1 MKLLLIFL
9 FSVLNYAGSAGIKN
23 GTIRG
28 NILDP
33 SSAPIQG
40 AYIVAQF
47 QNDPPFQRS
56 TMSHSDGSYTLN
68 NMPVGPYVLGFSKN
82 GYQAIT
88 IGDTSNSSD
97 NAIGKE
103 ISAYIESGSTYTVA
117 PVKLK
122 FIGISGQAVVRLKL
136 IDSYTGESV
145 KGSNVVL
152 GATSSSHQ
160 VGEFHETSV
169 AIQPTSE
176 GLPDLPLIISTPG
189 YEDLQEEIQAV
200 PSEVNE
206 YTVELTPQLS
216 SIQGRVQLNSFPFP
230 KLLSNLH
237 VSVDNIDVD
246 KVNAKVDNSGFFQVS
261 VPASTDKNKRSFNI
275 RVHLAGFGDIVVPNI
290 ISPQAGAT
298 TIQEVIKLTPVTTV
312 VRGKVTSSSGL
323 QGQVSAMN
331 QAYIKELGISAPI
344 QNGTFVFHQVP
355 TRIPLTVKAIQ
366 VNLNK
371 EVETGEVEFTAIKN
385 GTSQFV
391 IPAIVSTS
399 SSSNQ

>member
-1 MKLLLIFL
+1 MKLFL
-9 FSVLNYAGSAGIKN
+9 FFLLSVVIQAGSAGIKN

-28 NILDP
+28 TVIDP
-33 SSAPIQG
+33 SNAPIQG

-56 TMSHSDGSYTLN
+56 TMSHTDGSFTLN
-68 NMPVGPYVLGFSKN
+68 NMPVGPYVMGFSKN

-97 NAIGKE
+97 NPIGRE
-103 ISAYIESGSTYTVA
+103 ISAYIESGATYTVS

-122 FIGISGQAVVRLKL
+122 FIGIAGQAVVRLKL

-152 GATSSSHQ
+152 GATSSQ
-160 VGEFHETSV
+160 NQIGDYHETSI
-169 AIQPTSE
+169 AINPTNE
-176 GLPDLPLIISTPG
+176 GLPDVPLIISTPG
-189 YEDLQEEIQAV
+189 YEDLESSIQAI

-216 SIQGRVQLNSFPFP
+216 AIQGRVQLNSFPFP

-237 VSVDNIDVD
+237 ISVDNIDVD
-246 KVNAKVDNSGFFQVS
+246 KVDAKIDKSGFFQVS
-261 VPASTDKNKRSFNI
+261 VPSSTDKNKRSFNI
-275 RVHLAGFGDIVVPNI
+275 RVHLDGFGDIVVPNI
-290 ISPQAGAT
+290 IAPQAGAT
-298 TIQEVIKLTPVTTV
+298 TIQEPIKLTPVTTIV
-312 VRGKVTSSSGL
+312 KGKVTSSSGIA
-323 QGQVSAMN
+323 GKVSAMN
-331 QAYIKELGISAPI
+331 QAYIKELGISASI
-344 QNGTFVFHQVP
+344 QNGTFIFHQVP

-366 VNLNK
+366 VNLNN
-371 EVETGEVEFTAIKN
+371 EVETGEIEFTAIRN
-385 GTSQFV
+385 GTTQFV

-399 SSSNQ
+399 ISNNQ